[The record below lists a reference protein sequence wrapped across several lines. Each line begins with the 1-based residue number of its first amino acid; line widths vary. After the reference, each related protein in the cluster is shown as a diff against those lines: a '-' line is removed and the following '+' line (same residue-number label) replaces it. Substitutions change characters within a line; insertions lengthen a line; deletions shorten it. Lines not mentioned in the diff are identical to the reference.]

1 VSLFKKD
8 HLYGDKANNVEWQF
22 NGKQQSHQNDITGLS
37 FGEDYDENDQ
47 LQTRLFSVGLDRRCF
62 EYNVA
67 DARLFTELPVKH
79 HFNIENEAHP
89 TTCIWYPKGDIKE
102 DLLLTVNDD
111 YKMKLWN
118 PKTQNSRRTCLGPT
132 YGGEIKSL
140 SLLQIPNTNG
150 IAEPDNYLIY
160 STGKKVVG
168 LIKLPLD
175 GNPHKTMGLVA
186 HPGDVTDI
194 CASADGKY
202 IFTCGGDDLAVNMWS
217 VDVAP
222 INEEI
227 ELYGGDTTEP
237 FVNLIEGGRE
247 GQTYQDMND
256 FFVYAMIRSMKE
268 DTTKTRKLE
277 GTVPVD

>member
-1 VSLFKKD
+1 
-8 HLYGDKANNVEWQF
+8 
-22 NGKQQSHQNDITGLS
+22 
-37 FGEDYDENDQ
+37 
-47 LQTRLFSVGLDRRCF
+47 
-62 EYNVA
+62 
-67 DARLFTELPVKH
+67 
-79 HFNIENEAHP
+79 
-89 TTCIWYPKGDIKE
+89 
-102 DLLLTVNDD
+102 
-111 YKMKLWN
+111 
-118 PKTQNSRRTCLGPT
+118 
-132 YGGEIKSL
+132 
-140 SLLQIPNTNG
+140 
-150 IAEPDNYLIY
+150 
-160 STGKKVVG
+160 
-168 LIKLPLD
+168 
-175 GNPHKTMGLVA
+175 MGLVA

-217 VDVAP
+217 VDVTP

-277 GTVPVD
+277 GTVPVDQLPNLMRAMGYYPTEMEVKNMIDEVRYSVLTEEGQHKSHITREDFIKLFVNHRPVYGIGKNNIIEAFQALVQEDGGTADSENLFLYKPSFLKRLERDGESMRNQDLENIFQLLIGSTAYAK

>member
-1 VSLFKKD
+1 
-8 HLYGDKANNVEWQF
+8 
-22 NGKQQSHQNDITGLS
+22 
-37 FGEDYDENDQ
+37 
-47 LQTRLFSVGLDRRCF
+47 
-62 EYNVA
+62 
-67 DARLFTELPVKH
+67 
-79 HFNIENEAHP
+79 
-89 TTCIWYPKGDIKE
+89 
-102 DLLLTVNDD
+102 
-111 YKMKLWN
+111 
-118 PKTQNSRRTCLGPT
+118 
-132 YGGEIKSL
+132 
-140 SLLQIPNTNG
+140 
-150 IAEPDNYLIY
+150 
-160 STGKKVVG
+160 
-168 LIKLPLD
+168 
-175 GNPHKTMGLVA
+175 MGLVS

-217 VDVAP
+217 VDVTP

-277 GTVPVD
+277 GTVPVDQLPNLMRAMGYYPTEMEVKNMIDEVRYSVLTEEGQHKSHITREDFIKLFVNHRPVYGIGKNNIIEAF